1 MVQHLAE
8 VQSSG
13 AETVRHQIELRF
25 LNFKTVELWPNISS
39 YEISRLMQK
48 KIAGEDNSTKTITVF
63 Y

>member
-8 VQSSG
+8 VRSSG
-13 AETVRHQIELRF
+13 AETVRHQIESRF